1 MRYSHPSLY
10 DSLLTF
16 DCAYL
21 TPINQSIHSSFMSK
35 QYCIKGITP
44 NGKVF
49 RPSDWADRLCGVMSS
64 FRPPDDDGDPRF
76 TFSPYVTPETIEDV
90 KCVIVDTQLA
100 DIDVRALDFVIN
112 FAKDNHLVLI
122 ELNETS
128 S

>member
-1 MRYSHPSLY
+1 
-10 DSLLTF
+10 
-16 DCAYL
+16 
-21 TPINQSIHSSFMSK
+21 MSK

-100 DIDVRALDFVIN
+100 DIDVRALDFVLN

-122 ELNETS
+122 EINETS